1 MDTVDAVAQAIFIEN
16 SGPAVEL
23 TEYFEPCPDWDEVPE
38 GTRDYYRR
46 LARAA
51 IDAHTAALGL
61 TEQWGTS
68 PDNTDAEGNPLYEPK
83 GPVTHGDTESQAREH
98 AARFNGHPW
107 SRLVSGWVRKGNTNE

>member
-1 MDTVDAVAQAIFIEN
+1 MGFVQRGKLMDTVDAVAQAIFIEN

-23 TEYFEPCPDWDEVPE
+23 AEYFEPCPDWDEVPE

-61 TEQWGTS
+61 TEHNGVRFQRNGDPIQALHTHDD
-68 PDNTDAEGNPLYEPK
+68 PAHY
-83 GPVTHGDTESQAREH
+83 PVDRWEH
-98 AARFNGHPW
+98 Y
-107 SRLVSGWVRKGNTNE
+107 SRLVSPWVRKDNTNE